1 MTIQVT
7 VELVEATYELLRL
20 TKLFK
25 GWKLPHAD
33 DISFAITRKPDTQGE
48 FYVNP
53 NGIPYICVND
63 KFHHTLDALTKT
75 VAHEMCH
82 LYEYL
87 HFNSRQDVHHG
98 ATFNWCADRVCRS
111 HNFDRGAF

>member
-7 VELVEATYELLRL
+7 VELVEAVYEMLRM
-20 TKLFK
+20 TKPFK

-33 DISFAITRKPDTQGE
+33 DISFAMIRKPGTSGE

-53 NGIPYICVND
+53 NGIPYICIND
-63 KFHHTLDALTKT
+63 KFHHTLQELMKT

-82 LYEYL
+82 LYEHLYY
-87 HFNSRQDVHHG
+87 FRQDIHHG
-98 ATFNWCADRVCRS
+98 AIFRQCADRVCRI
-111 HNFDRGAF
+111 HQFDRGAF